1 VLGVTAGGRSI
12 TLSSMH
18 NLGITP
24 RIFKNYMLQSAFWVI
39 LSVDYRCDAYIV
51 VNYITSR
58 FVKKVMEAK
67 TNSLNSLLW

>member
-1 VLGVTAGGRSI
+1 
-12 TLSSMH
+12 MQ
-18 NLGITP
+18 
-24 RIFKNYMLQSAFWVI
+24 QSAFWVI
-39 LSVDYRCDAYIV
+39 LSVDYRCDAYTV